1 MVKKRPSQARITVSS
16 DLGLILRLKINPKT
30 LIYPNI
36 ALESFPVLQGVNILE
51 GHLVTPRN
59 GLDIEF
65 NVFIAILVNFCF

>member
-1 MVKKRPSQARITVSS
+1 MVQKRLSRARITVSS

-30 LIYPNI
+30 LIYPKL
-36 ALESFPVLQGVNILE
+36 APESFSVPQGVNILK

-65 NVFIAILVNFCF
+65 NVFIAILVNLGA